1 MDYAQRHYN
10 AACGSQPG
18 KQLAQSAR
26 PWQERAAAR
35 KGDLAAL
42 SCRTKKSRTGSPLTS
57 VPKLRDRV
65 VLEAAIRD
73 AVAKLDPSFGY
84 ADRFDEAA
92 GGYRNLVW
100 AKNPPPWRNDND

>member
-1 MDYAQRHYN
+1 M
-10 AACGSQPG
+10 
-18 KQLAQSAR
+18 
-26 PWQERAAAR
+26 
-35 KGDLAAL
+35 
-42 SCRTKKSRTGSPLTS
+42 
-57 VPKLRDRV
+57 PKLRDRV

-100 AKNPPPWRNDND
+100 AKNPPPGEAEPARAERRAPFFLNKSDKSDRSDKTNSGGHFCCPT

>member
-1 MDYAQRHYN
+1 
-10 AACGSQPG
+10 
-18 KQLAQSAR
+18 
-26 PWQERAAAR
+26 
-35 KGDLAAL
+35 
-42 SCRTKKSRTGSPLTS
+42 

-65 VLEAAIRD
+65 VPETVIRD

-100 AKNPPPWRNDND
+100 AKNPPPGETTTIDPGPVRRRQA

>member
-1 MDYAQRHYN
+1 M
-10 AACGSQPG
+10 
-18 KQLAQSAR
+18 
-26 PWQERAAAR
+26 
-35 KGDLAAL
+35 
-42 SCRTKKSRTGSPLTS
+42 
-57 VPKLRDRV
+57 PKLRDRV
-65 VLEAAIRD
+65 VLETAIRD